1 MDERERNIWDEE
13 DRIRRV
19 RLLEAGGMSQA
30 AKRPLNVTDLAEE
43 LAVSS
48 SIIRQDLEEL
58 SALGRILDGL
68 EQGLPPIL
76 LHAGRQFIAGRPTA
90 RREVLR
96 FLPHVIDD
104 LNAREAL
111 LLAGTI
117 LVDEFRAAFLDGD
130 PVEHAR
136 EMVPRAF
143 APAVDE
149 RVALDLYAAAVALMA
164 RLSDGAPAGCLA
176 EEIVAVDL
184 MDEARTWLELRR
196 EEGLLEA
203 SEEEA
208 AGDEL
213 RGLFELFED
222 DDVLDMFAMHEP
234 ADAAMA
240 GHDPV
245 NDYLGVVDQRLE
257 AWFDPYG
264 WAAPTGYLQD
274 PLRPDEP
281 ATRTRMRNRCGM
293 TATRNAEYRR
303 PRPGSAL
310 PEHRVSAR
318 LEPLDHA
325 LGRVRRRL
333 PGA

>member
-1 MDERERNIWDEE
+1 
-13 DRIRRV
+13 
-19 RLLEAGGMSQA
+19 MSQA
-30 AKRPLNVTDLAEE
+30 AERPLNVTELGEE
-43 LAVSS
+43 LGVSS
-48 SIIRQDLEEL
+48 SMIRNDLEEL
-58 SALGRILDGL
+58 SALGLILDGL
-68 EQGLPPIL
+68 EEGLPPIL
-76 LHAGRQFIAGRPTA
+76 RHAGRQFLAGRPTV

-96 FLPHVIDD
+96 FLPQVIDD

-149 RVALDLYAAAVALMA
+149 RVALDLYAAAVALVA

-203 SEEEA
+203 REEEA
-208 AGDEL
+208 ASDEL

-264 WAAPTGYLQD
+264 LGGAYGVSPRSPSGSTS
-274 PLRPDEP
+274 
-281 ATRTRMRNRCGM
+281 
-293 TATRNAEYRR
+293 RR
-303 PRPGSAL
+303 
-310 PEHRVSAR
+310 
-318 LEPLDHA
+318 
-325 LGRVRRRL
+325 LGREC
-333 PGA
+333 GIDAE